1 MTDQQIEQL
10 AATND
15 VLAALTDD
23 PWISEAWS
31 QIAPKQREH
40 LMSEVR
46 RIIAAAVAKVC
57 GQARYHCDQGIGRAD
72 NFLAGLAAAN
82 NRGHV
87 FVMIDAIRTDI
98 VEARAALPQP
108 SEVK

>member
-1 MTDQQIEQL
+1 MTDEQNEQL
-10 AATND
+10 SKHPAVVEAAKDIVAYHN
-15 VLAALTDD
+15 
-23 PWISEAWS
+23 
-31 QIAPKQREH
+31 
-40 LMSEVR
+40 

-57 GQARYHCDQGIGRAD
+57 EQARYHCDQGIGRAD

-108 SEVK
+108 REVSE